1 MNPIIVLVAGIAIS
15 VMIIPLAWRF
25 APLMGMIDKPDA
37 RKVHSVPIPRIG
49 GWGIVFGTLI
59 PIALVVPLDPLI
71 QSFLIGGII
80 LFISGAW
87 DDAQEIGHFTK
98 FACQIIAAGVVVF
111 YGDLWIAQAP
121 YAGVEEV
128 SPYFGKPFTFFAMVG
143 MMNAINHSDGLDGL
157 AGGESMLSLIVLAF
171 LAFVGDDGTIA
182 VVIACATMGGVLG
195 FLRFNT
201 HPAQVFMGD
210 TGSQFLGFTLAFL
223 AIYLTQVCHPALSNA
238 LPLLML
244 GLPIVDI
251 LAVLY
256 LRISQGMNWFKAT
269 RNHIHHRLLDRGFN
283 HYESVIIIYS
293 IQAALVISAIFMRCQ
308 NDWWVTAW
316 YLLVCA
322 SVFVF
327 LVIAEK
333 ANWQAHRVSD
343 ESKVSQ
349 LIVYLK
355 TKGILTVAPARLV
368 MFMVPLFIVVTP
380 LWVTSVPR
388 DFGMVSGVMLVVLAF
403 EMFFGKNGDSI
414 TSRAAISVV
423 AIFAAYL
430 SVNYTPPLLVDFE
443 LGRTLYFALLAVAI
457 ASSVRFSKRISFQVT
472 PTDYLIVF
480 GLLTIAFFA
489 NEHFVARDTSVL
501 LVEAVILLY
510 GCQLLIEQRVGRW
523 SLLNAAT
530 LVALGVL
537 ALRGL
542 LL

>member
-25 APLMGMIDKPDA
+25 APLMGMIDQPDA

-59 PIALVVPLDPLI
+59 PIALVVPLDPLV
-71 QSFLIGGII
+71 QSYLIGGLV
-80 LFISGAW
+80 LFIAGAW
-87 DDAQEIGHFTK
+87 DDAKEIGHFTK
-98 FACQIIAAGVVVF
+98 FASQLFAAGIVVF

-121 YAGVEEV
+121 YAGIEEV
-128 SPYFGKPFTFFAMVG
+128 SPFFGKPFTFFAMVG
-143 MMNAINHSDGLDGL
+143 VMNAINHSDGLDGL

-182 VVIACATMGGVLG
+182 VVIACSAMGGVLG

-201 HPAQVFMGD
+201 YPAQVFMGD
-210 TGSQFLGFTLAFL
+210 TGSQFLGFTVAFL

-238 LPLLML
+238 LPLLMI

-251 LAVLY
+251 LAVLF
-256 LRISQGMNWFKAT
+256 LRIRQNMNWFRAT

-293 IQAALVISAIFMRCQ
+293 IQALLVISAIFMRYQ
-308 NDWWVTAW
+308 NDWLVTAW
-316 YLLVCA
+316 YLFVCA
-322 SVFVF
+322 AVFVF
-327 LVIAEK
+327 LVIAERSD
-333 ANWQAHRVSD
+333 WHAHRTDD

-349 LIVYLK
+349 IITYLK
-355 TKGILTVAPARLV
+355 TKGILTVAPTRLV
-368 MFMVPLFIVVTP
+368 MVLVPLFIAVTP
-380 LWVTSVPR
+380 LLVTTVPR
-388 DFGMVSGVMLVVLAF
+388 DFGMVSGVMLVVLSF

-414 TSRAAISVV
+414 TARAAISVV

-430 SVNYTPPLLVDFE
+430 SVNYAPSYIVDFE
-443 LGRTLYFALLAVAI
+443 FGRIFYFTLLAIAI
-457 ASSVRFSKRISFQVT
+457 ATSVRFSKRISFHAT

-480 GLLTIAFFA
+480 GLITIAFFA

-501 LVEAVILLY
+501 LIEAVILLY
-510 GCQLLIEQRVGRW
+510 GCQLLIEQRSGRR
-523 SLLNAAT
+523 SLLNVST
-530 LVALGVL
+530 LGALGVL
-537 ALRGL
+537 AVRGL